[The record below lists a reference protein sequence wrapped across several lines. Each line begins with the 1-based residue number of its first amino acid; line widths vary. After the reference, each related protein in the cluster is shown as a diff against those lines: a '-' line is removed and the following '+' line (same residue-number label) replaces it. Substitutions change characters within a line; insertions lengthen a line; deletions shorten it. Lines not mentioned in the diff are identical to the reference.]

1 MTQSL
6 PQDIRR
12 TRAKR
17 AVPAPISRPRPLHE
31 AVVDRLRDMII
42 EGEIAVGER
51 LHEINLAETLRVSR
65 TPVREALKLLAS
77 EGLVDLLPGRGAR
90 VSGLSPDEVEAL
102 FEVIS
107 GLERLAAELA
117 AVRMS
122 TREFERLKRLHDK
135 MAAHFQAEERH
146 EYFSLNHEIHMGIV
160 AASKN
165 ETLIATHAA
174 LMAKARRGRYTAL
187 ASPERWREAMSE
199 HEALMESLARKDA
212 TLAGAILF
220 RHDMRTGET
229 TSALLRQSAT
239 PMRGSTV
246 VTPETAADG
255 HCPRGQLA
263 FPMRPVPF
271 GHDGSPSDR
280 ARLEQFHHRHGR
292 AR

>member
-1 MTQSL
+1 MTDSR
-6 PQDIRR
+6 PQDVRR

-17 AVPAPISRPRPLHE
+17 AVPTPISRPRPLHE

-135 MAAHFQAEERH
+135 MAAHFQAGERH

-174 LMAKARRGRYTAL
+174 LMVKARRGRYTAL
-187 ASPERWREAMSE
+187 ASPERWREAMGE
-199 HEALMESLARKDA
+199 HEAQMESHADGRDDERPSPA
-212 TLAGAILF
+212 VCDAGARQRAGRAGDSGSGREVARGPEAPTSHAPTANAHAVNWHF
-220 RHDMRTGET
+220 QCGRCRTGTLE
-229 TSALLRQSAT
+229 
-239 PMRGSTV
+239 V
-246 VTPETAADG
+246 
-255 HCPRGQLA
+255 
-263 FPMRPVPF
+263 
-271 GHDGSPSDR
+271 R
-280 ARLEQFHHRHGR
+280 AIERV
-292 AR
+292 